1 MHSAVY
7 GLPRDAKMSLR
18 WFDVLQVLL
27 IVTAVRCTSVE
38 PRCDKIDQCS
48 CKLKNVRHPGIIN
61 LHSLVDGEHQPRF
74 VSLGSESP
82 MAPTTQYNYF
92 YNPCSNFT
100 VPKGNYNYCENA
112 ALCQTTI
119 GDYYQAFNLGTIDSV
134 RFVYENNTVVAV
146 YQSVGSNNVKRITQV
161 ELVCD
166 PDEILGK
173 FVFIKEQPLTLYRLR
188 LYTRCACPGKC
199 KSVQKECIMKDA
211 CSCEMSDGSG
221 IIDLHSLDSPAV
233 PMQDSLSPSQTFLYN
248 PCSLI
253 TSVDCGNNTV
263 CMKSSDS
270 SVGLGLANTSK
281 FITEDDGIVSIKY
294 SNPITGKSAKIQL
307 NCDRGTRQKPL
318 FRLAGINDDEYSM
331 SVFSVCACPGGC
343 ITPSDPPAPPT
354 SHCSQIDSCSCKVD
368 NTGKLFSLH
377 KLDNPYAPL
386 KTIGIDE
393 FPYYYNPCSGIQ
405 LVTEKGKCQGV
416 SACKD
421 LFYKYSTITSL
432 GGTSSTI
439 NYYNADNIT
448 IHYSGGDGGR
458 NYDVQ
463 VICDVNADVPKFVMT
478 EPSNSPP
485 ILYYKFNLTTSLAC
499 M

>member
-1 MHSAVY
+1 
-7 GLPRDAKMSLR
+7 MSSR
-18 WFDVLQVLL
+18 WLAVLQVLT
-27 IVTAVRCTSVE
+27 IAIIARCTSVDFK

-48 CKLKNVRHPGIIN
+48 CKLKNVRHSGVID

-92 YNPCSNFT
+92 YNPCNNFT
-100 VPKGNYNYCENA
+100 IPKGNYNYCENA
-112 ALCQTTI
+112 ALCQAMI
-119 GDYYQAFNLGTIDSV
+119 GDYYSAFNLGTIDSA

-146 YQSVGSNNVKRITQV
+146 YQSGGSYYDNRTAKV

-166 PDEILGK
+166 PDEVLGK
-173 FVFIKEQPLTLYRLR
+173 LEYIEEQPIRFYRLK

-199 KSVQKECIMKDA
+199 ASVQKQCIMKDA

-221 IIDLHSLDSPAV
+221 TIDLHSLDSPAV
-233 PMQDSLSPSQTFLYN
+233 PMQDSISPSQTFLYN
-248 PCSLI
+248 PCSPI

-270 SVGLGLANTSK
+270 SIGLGLANTSK
-281 FITEDDGIVSIKY
+281 FIIDDDGIVSVSY
-294 SNPITGKSAKIQL
+294 SNPATGKSAKIRL
-307 NCDRGTRQKPL
+307 NCDRSTRQKPL

-331 SVFSVCACPGGC
+331 SVYSVCACPSGC
-343 ITPSDPPAPPT
+343 VTPPAPPAPPT
-354 SHCSQIDSCSCKVD
+354 SHCNQIDSCSCKMD

-377 KLDNPYAPL
+377 ALDNPYAPL
-386 KTIGIDE
+386 KTIGIDK
-393 FPYYYNPCSGIQ
+393 FLYYYNPCSGIQ
-405 LVTEKGKCQGV
+405 LVTEKGQCQGV
-416 SACKD
+416 SACKED
-421 LFYKYSTITSL
+421 LFYKYSTFTSL
-432 GGTSSTI
+432 GGISSTI
-439 NYYNADNIT
+439 NYYSAGNIT

-463 VICDVNADVPKFVMT
+463 VICDVNADVPNFVMT

-485 ILYYKFNLTTSLAC
+485 TLYYKFNLTTSLAC